1 MRFHHYWLVS
11 LCLKQGARIDDRDN
25 KGMTVVHFACLSG
38 QIGVISFLK
47 HHGAKLDVRDDKGKT
62 PLMVAAQSNQHIVAF
77 LFECVSSRHLV
88 GF

>member
-1 MRFHHYWLVS
+1 ML
-11 LCLKQGARIDDRDN
+11 
-25 KGMTVVHFACLSG
+25 
-38 QIGVISFLK
+38 VISAYELI
-47 HHGAKLDVRDDKGKT
+47 KLDVRDDKGKT

>member
-1 MRFHHYWLVS
+1 MWIYHHWLVS
-11 LCLKQGARIDDRDN
+11 LCLKYGARIDDRDN
-25 KGMTVVHFACLSG
+25 KGMTAIHFACLSG

-62 PLMVAAQSNQHIVAF
+62 PLMVAAQSNQHIVVF
-77 LFECVSSRHLV
+77 SLHYLNPRHLA